1 MRKIAV
7 NLILLGLVTSTLI
20 ACSSASKDIVPL
32 YINPMQYSN
41 YDCDQLRQ
49 ELIRVNGRVSQ
60 MTGRLDKN
68 RENDNL
74 TTTAS
79 IILFWPAIF
88 FIGGTKEQEAE
99 FGRLKGESQALE
111 QAFIQSKCEYSGG
124 AVRSTADSKLSIED
138 RLARLKSLYDKK
150 LIDEQQYNNQVKSI
164 LSSVK

>member
-1 MRKIAV
+1 MYKAV
-7 NLILLGLVTSTLI
+7 TRFVAFMFATSTLLG
-20 ACSSASKDIVPL
+20 CSTASKDIAPL

-49 ELIRVNGRVSQ
+49 ELLRVNGRVSQ
-60 MTGRLDKN
+60 MTGKLDKN

-79 IILFWPAIF
+79 IILFWPAVF
-88 FIGGTKEQEAE
+88 FLGGTKEQEAE

-111 QAFIQSKCEYSGG
+111 QAFIQSKCDYSGG
-124 AVRSTADSKLSIED
+124 AVRNTADSKLSVED
-138 RLARLKSLYDKK
+138 RLTRLKVLYEKK